1 MKNGK
6 SKRSPVERELH
17 KIERKEEKLIQSAKN
32 QNASSGWKSK
42 LEEKIP
48 ENTLAVLKK
57 LFQRGLLSF
66 LREDLSSLKR
76 PMTGIPSK
84 RISKSK
90 IMPWT

>member
-17 KIERKEEKLIQSAKN
+17 KIERKEEKIKMRLPAGNQS
-32 QNASSGWKSK
+32 WR
-42 LEEKIP
+42 EKYLKIHS
-48 ENTLAVLKK
+48 LYLKK